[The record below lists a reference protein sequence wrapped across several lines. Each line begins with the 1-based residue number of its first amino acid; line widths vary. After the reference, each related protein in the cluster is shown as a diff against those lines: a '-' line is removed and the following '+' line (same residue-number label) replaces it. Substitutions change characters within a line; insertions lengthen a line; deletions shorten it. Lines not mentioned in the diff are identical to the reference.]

1 MANSTAVEFQKI
13 SKTVGHKKI
22 LDDITLSANQGEIFG
37 LLGPNGAGKTTMM
50 RIMTGLIKPT
60 SGKVY
65 MNGIDLIK
73 NYEQAL
79 NYVGA
84 IIENPELYKHLSGY
98 MNLKVMGNMYIDT
111 DRKKIEQAAE
121 IAGISER
128 LSDKVKTYSLGMRQR
143 LGIAVALI
151 NEPKILI
158 LDEPLNGLDPEGVRD
173 VRDALKRLSR
183 KKGVCIIISSHIL
196 SEMELVCDRFAL
208 ISGGKLIDTKNIGD
222 TSAAENFE
230 THFKTL
236 TPNNPAK
243 LQQILQQFNITPE
256 MISDKEFMI
265 NLNEETISKVITA
278 LVTASIQIKAVIP
291 QKQSLEDYFM
301 AKMKEEHQ

>member
-1 MANSTAVEFQKI
+1 MANSTVVEFRKI

-22 LDDITLSANQGEIFG
+22 LDDITLSVNQGEIFG

-173 VRDALKRLSR
+173 VRDTLKRLSR

-222 TSAAENFE
+222 TSADEHFE

-236 TPNNPAK
+236 TPNDPVR

-256 MISDKEFMI
+256 IISDKEFMI

-278 LVTASIQIKAVIP
+278 LVTANIQIKAVIP